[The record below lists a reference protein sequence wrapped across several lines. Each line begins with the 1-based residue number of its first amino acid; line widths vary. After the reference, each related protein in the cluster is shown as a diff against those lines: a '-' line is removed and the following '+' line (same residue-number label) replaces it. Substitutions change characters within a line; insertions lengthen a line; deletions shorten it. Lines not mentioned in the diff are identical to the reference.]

1 MDGPPWAWGRAASE
15 PPSCSRSG
23 PGGRNTPSEN
33 RRWARPPAGRSSSPG
48 ATLSPDVNVRGGS
61 GSSPPSVRD
70 WDAAGKDRSGLG
82 CPASSSTWGLPGLG
96 ASRASTAGTP
106 GLGDGWQEPSSGGPA
121 AGEPKVS
128 GGRKGGPGAAVLWAS
143 AHWGWRGEPASRESR
158 QGDLGPEPKA
168 SAGRPGLGVPPFSK
182 VGPGPGGTRGWRT
195 CKRKSGPVTAR
206 PAQGG
211 PCPPPRDPRS
221 AASCPTLSPRGKP
234 GFRET
239 APQDNH
245 QRLWNDLQ
253 HWRLRGLQTP
263 PTWPSPHKMHSTLFP
278 WDHSDHAHRTPK
290 PKAPLRSS

>member
-61 GSSPPSVRD
+61 GSSPPPVRG
-70 WDAAGKDRSGLG
+70 WDAAGRGRSGLG

-106 GLGDGWQEPSSGGPA
+106 GLGGGWQEPSSGGPA
-121 AGEPKVS
+121 AGEPRVS
-128 GGRKGGPGAAVLWAS
+128 GGRRGGPRAAVLWAS
-143 AHWGWRGEPASRESR
+143 AHWGWRGEPASSESR
-158 QGDLGPEPKA
+158 QGDSGPEPKA
-168 SAGRPGLGVPPFSK
+168 SAGRLGLGAPPFSK

-206 PAQGG
+206 LARGG
-211 PCPPPRDPRS
+211 PCPPPRETPGQQLVAQRSVHGGNRGSGRQLPRTTTRGS
-221 AASCPTLSPRGKP
+221 GMTSSVGDCGACRPLPRGPPPTKCTALYSHGTTQTTPTTRPSPR
-234 GFRET
+234 
-239 APQDNH
+239 
-245 QRLWNDLQ
+245 LL
-253 HWRLRGLQTP
+253 
-263 PTWPSPHKMHSTLFP
+263 
-278 WDHSDHAHRTPK
+278 
-290 PKAPLRSS
+290 